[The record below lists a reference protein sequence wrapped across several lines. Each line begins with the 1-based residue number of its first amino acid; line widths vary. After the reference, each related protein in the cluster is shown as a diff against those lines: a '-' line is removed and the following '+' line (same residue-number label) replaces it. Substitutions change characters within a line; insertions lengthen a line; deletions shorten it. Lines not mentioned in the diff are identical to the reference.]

1 MSLNFIL
8 LNCFKIISSFTFSDN
23 LVNHISATNPLDGT
37 TCLHKTVEGSD
48 NVDLAA
54 GLLSMVA
61 NIQDSFGLTSLHLA
75 CKLNRRK
82 IVELL
87 IVSVH
92 FAFDIRL
99 SLSSPRQKVNF
110 YVKYNCNNQNRTNH
124 KIACWSCFTRDFTV
138 LVNAVTQYFQ
148 RYPFVDLNV
157 QTKDGRLPEEMT
169 SRRSIQ

>member
-1 MSLNFIL
+1 MSFNFIL

-23 LVNHISATNPLDGT
+23 LVNHISAINPLDGT
-37 TCLHKTVEGSD
+37 TCLHKTVEGGD
-48 NVDLAA
+48 NVDLAV
-54 GLLSMVA
+54 GLLSMDSTVA

-99 SLSSPRQKVNF
+99 SLSSPRQKVIF
-110 YVKYNCNNQNRTNH
+110 YVKYNCNDQNRTNH
-124 KIACWSCFTRDFTV
+124 KITC
-138 LVNAVTQYFQ
+138 
-148 RYPFVDLNV
+148 
-157 QTKDGRLPEEMT
+157 
-169 SRRSIQ
+169 